1 MKKWFYRIGMLLI
14 AISMCITTPFL
25 FEILCGTFLF
35 TIHFKQKEKIE
46 KRLLGSTIVAYLV
59 SIVTFAVCYA
69 SDLWIIRNVL
79 YAVVCVF
86 FACYFYL
93 F

>member
-46 KRLLGSTIVAYLV
+46 KVLLFGLKKQKAYYQQV
-59 SIVTFAVCYA
+59 
-69 SDLWIIRNVL
+69 
-79 YAVVCVF
+79 
-86 FACYFYL
+86 
-93 F
+93 